1 MTGLSYQASLDFLF
15 NLEKSGI
22 KLGLER
28 TLALLAE
35 AGDPHR
41 DFRSI
46 HVAGTNGKG
55 SVACFLN
62 SILHKTDRVTGLF
75 TSPHLVDYRERI
87 RTGGRAITRGE
98 LTRMV
103 NRLAPA
109 IRRTGASYFEA
120 TTVLAF
126 EHFVRKHVEAA
137 VVEVGMGGRLDST
150 NVLNPMVSCITSIG
164 LDHTRYLGRTL
175 SMIAAEK
182 AGIIKPGVP
191 VVCGPLPSRAS
202 ETVRRIARSR
212 GCRVYEVGRCA
223 RVKAI
228 ETDMGGSVIEYRG
241 LQGRGTYRIGSPGL
255 HQAANAATALLAAEV
270 LEEQGLPIGTDA
282 VREGLMKAFW
292 PGRFQVLSR
301 RPLIIL
307 DAAHNAAG
315 ARVLEKTL
323 RAIRARAD
331 VTVFGAL
338 RDKDYSK
345 MLKALSRV
353 SGRFVLTRP
362 ASKRALPVTRLREA
376 AKDLGLRARSTAS
389 VARALEIASA
399 QCGPDGTMLICG
411 SLYMIGE
418 AMENLGY
425 RPERAT
431 VC

>member
-22 KLGLER
+22 KLGLDR

-35 AGDPHR
+35 VGDPHLG
-41 DFRSI
+41 FRSI

-62 SILHKTDRVTGLF
+62 SILHHDGQVSGLF

-87 RTGGRAITRGE
+87 RTGGRAITRRD
-98 LTRMV
+98 LTRLV
-103 NRLAPA
+103 GRLAPA
-109 IRRTGASYFEA
+109 IRGTSVSYFEA

-126 EHFVRKHVEAA
+126 EHFVRKKVETA

-150 NVLNPMVSCITSIG
+150 NVLRPEVSCITSIG

-182 AGIIKPGVP
+182 AGIIKPEVP
-191 VVCGPLPSRAS
+191 VVCGALPARAS
-202 ETVRRIARSR
+202 ETIRRIARSR
-212 GCRVYEVGRCA
+212 QSRVYEVGKDA
-223 RVKAI
+223 RAEVL
-228 ETDMGGSVIEYRG
+228 ETGMSGSVIKYAG
-241 LQGRGTYRIGSPGL
+241 LGGNRTYAIASPGL
-255 HQAANAATALLAAEV
+255 HQAANAATALLAVEV
-270 LEEQGLPIGTDA
+270 LKKGGLAVGETA
-282 VREGLMKAFW
+282 VRDGLMKAFW
-292 PGRFQVLSR
+292 PGRLQVLSR

-315 ARVLEKTL
+315 ARVLEKAL
-323 RAIRARAD
+323 RAMRVKAD

-338 RDKDYSK
+338 RDKDYRR
-345 MLKALSRV
+345 MLSTLSEV
-353 SGRFVLTRP
+353 SAGFVLTRP
-362 ASKRALPVTRLREA
+362 ASNRALPVARLKEA
-376 AKDLGLRARSTAS
+376 ARDLGLKAGSTAS
-389 VARALEIASA
+389 VARALEIARDR
-399 QCGPDGTMLICG
+399 CGGDGTMLICG

-425 RPERAT
+425 RPERVK